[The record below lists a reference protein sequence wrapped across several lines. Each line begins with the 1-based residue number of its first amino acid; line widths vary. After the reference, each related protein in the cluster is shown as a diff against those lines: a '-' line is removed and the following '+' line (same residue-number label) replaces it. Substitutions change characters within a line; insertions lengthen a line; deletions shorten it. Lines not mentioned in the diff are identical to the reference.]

1 MKRSNLISFLSAA
14 LASVMLF
21 ACEKP
26 VEPDTPKDPD
36 NGNTETPVD
45 PDKPGEEKDPVEAL
59 ELDGYAIFFQ
69 DRTSWGATH
78 IYGWNATAGSVTSA
92 WPGNAVTGTVD
103 IDDVT
108 YKYVDMGKALEGK
121 TMKLIFN
128 CNSSQNTQDGY
139 EVTMNRHYF
148 MKVTDDSA
156 EEVDPYFSED
166 ASDEFSLSAVSASF
180 ASLPTGGKSVSLSS
194 KHSGW
199 TADLGENDWIVILDE
214 NGEKVTSGSKSD
226 KAQYLTVY
234 AAPNATMTARE
245 ATITF
250 ATEDKAQTVEFAVA
264 QSAATAPLLSQW
276 VFRDNK
282 NTYSVSWPV
291 MHVIGATDGS
301 AGQITVVRGEAN
313 ADVPF
318 ECKVVGNNPNV
329 STMVEGDY
337 WLYTFDASVSA
348 GSVIAFNATM
358 AGDKKAPKYF
368 IVEYLDGGEWKSTE
382 DDLLTASED
391 PSVKY
396 TYKLSGE
403 VSTGSP
409 DTYQYT
415 TVMQTCRF
423 EAGADKLQIRC
434 RAVGKMTCDGS
445 IQDIN
450 VKTSSACS
458 LPDFGFT
465 ASDVQLYP
473 DVAITQTKKVLI
485 IGNSF
490 HYYFNP
496 MFMLREIAW
505 SQGVDLKVT
514 AHVKGSQSFE
524 KHLQLSNTIEAIQKG
539 GYDYA
544 IIQDQSKN
552 PARLA
557 DDPEG
562 YAKVRESCVALADMI
577 RQYSPSCDVILD
589 LTWAYPNSDN
599 TYGGY
604 GSYENFDQLLYDG
617 VMEMALAADCRIAP
631 VGMAF
636 AQSRAEHSGWSLY
649 FSGDGL
655 HPTRT
660 SAFLEACVEYVT
672 MFGTEFNGPDV
683 NCNVAAD
690 RASYM
695 CDLAESIVFNN
706 PDVVNP
712 KEKDDNGEQPED
724 PEQGELPADGWY
736 IGDVKLDE
744 ATAGVYTATI
754 AATAG
759 AEWTLT
765 TPSGV
770 YGPATDGQS
779 TFAGE
784 LSLASETSAKFG
796 YTGTYSVKVVDNGNG
811 AAEYSL
817 VCNNVS
823 LRLGNNFDNNNTQW
837 SYASSTYDFENIAD
851 NTYKVSFKTTRGKY
865 WGIYTVENKKYGI
878 ANGTPV
884 LEGELT
890 RAASEGSARFPLAGE
905 FYIIA
910 TLVDASTI
918 AVKLEVGKDIN
929 DALFRLTGSFS
940 SNASY
945 NDSASYEFKNVSAN
959 TYELTIDA
967 EAGTTWKVHSS
978 PFATFGVLED
988 NTAAASGE
996 IHTNWTGAVKFEE
1009 AGKYKITLQIGV
1021 GADPFLTYSYAKVE

>member
-1 MKRSNLISFLSAA
+1 MSIFA
-14 LASVMLF
+14 LASMMFF

-45 PDKPGEEKDPVEAL
+45 PEKPGDTEDKDPIEAL
-59 ELDGYAIFFQ
+59 ELEGYAIFFQ

-78 IYGWNATAGSVTSA
+78 IYGWNAEAGNVTSG
-92 WPGNAVTGTVD
+92 WPGNPVTGTVD
-103 IDDVT
+103 IEDVT

-166 ASDEFSLSAVSASF
+166 ASEEFSLSATSASF

-199 TADLGENDWIVILDE
+199 TVDLGQSDWIVILDE

-226 KAQYLTVY
+226 KAQYFNVY
-234 AAPNATMTARE
+234 AAPNATMSARE

-250 ATEDKAQTVEFAVA
+250 ATEDKTQTVEFAVT

-348 GSVIAFNATM
+348 GSVVAFNATM

-368 IVEYLDGGEWKSTE
+368 IVEYLDGGEWKSAE
-382 DDLLTASED
+382 EDLLTASED
-391 PSVKY
+391 ASVKY

-403 VSTGSP
+403 VSTGSS

-423 EAGADKLQIRC
+423 TSGADKLQIRC
-434 RAVGKMTCDGS
+434 RAVGNMTCDGS
-445 IQDIN
+445 VQDIN

-473 DVAITQTKKVLI
+473 DVAITQTKSVLI

-562 YAKVRESCVALADMI
+562 YAKVRENCVALADMI

-599 TYGGY
+599 SYGGY

-672 MFGTEFNGPDV
+672 MFGAEFNGPDV
-683 NCNVAAD
+683 NCNVAAE

-695 CDLAESIVFNN
+695 RDLAESIVFNN

-712 KEKDDNGEQPED
+712 KEKDDDEPEV
-724 PEQGELPADGWY
+724 PEQGDLPTDGWY
-736 IGDVKLDE
+736 IGDVKMDE
-744 ATAGVYTATI
+744 ASAGVYTATI
-754 AATAG
+754 AAAAG
-759 AEWTLT
+759 DEWTIA

-770 YGPATDGQS
+770 YGPATEGQS

-784 LSLASETSAKFG
+784 LALAAETSAKFG
-796 YTGTYSVKVVDNGNG
+796 YTGTYSVKVVDKGNG
-811 AAEYSL
+811 VVEYSL
-817 VCNNVS
+817 VCNNAS
-823 LRLGNNFDNNNTQW
+823 LRLGNNFDNNNAQW
-837 SYASSTYDFENIAD
+837 SYASSTYDFVNIAD

-905 FYIIA
+905 FYVIA
-910 TLVDASTI
+910 TLIDAGTI
-918 AVKLEVGKDIN
+918 AVKLEVAKDIN

-940 SNASY
+940 SDAGYS
-945 NDSASYEFKNVSAN
+945 DSASYEFKNVSAN

-978 PFATFGVLED
+978 PFAIFAHMNDGSAE
-988 NTAAASGE
+988 ASGE
-996 IHTNWTGAVKFEE
+996 LHTKWNGYGKMDE
-1009 AGKYKITLQIGV
+1009 AGKYRITLKIGV
-1021 GADPFLTYSYAKVE
+1021 GAAPFLTYECIKAE